1 MLLSCFRNSPFSIKD
16 SVDMQL
22 YNSSLT
28 HFPRSAGKLTITST
42 AGSDHS
48 QTGTTET
55 SSPGHTQP
63 DAASDPAGNGTPV
76 DDAASSANMPAFT
89 CYEASS
95 MRPIYFTSTAEI
107 SIRRPDGVERTVPV
121 HVVRRPKSK
130 ASSPPSIQHNGDSV
144 ISDDDDDVMVD
155 LMGRFHRTDEEIFP
169 DCSELLGN
177 NLLTTGNNIPRPRIE
192 EFKRMVGMSREEETV
207 AADNGPF
214 RSIGWAPLHEAGP
227 FSATAAG
234 QSEDLKAEDA
244 RDLSGAEVA
253 APPPPS
259 EEKRSFE
266 LSVLQEAPAQT
277 GPEKKD
283 INEKVTRYL
292 AEVEKQNKYL
302 QERRKYRY
310 HIIPDGNC
318 LYRAVCKAV
327 YGDQARHGELR
338 EQTVHHIADHLD
350 EFNPI
355 IEGDVGEFLI
365 NAAQDG
371 AWAGYPE
378 LLAMSQMLNVNVHLT
393 TGGSSES
400 PTVSTM
406 VHYLGEEDASKAAIW
421 LSWLSNGHYDV
432 LLGNCLSNPEY
443 EDWCRHSQMQ
453 KKRDEELAKSMAASL
468 SKMYIEQNG
477 FA

>member
-1 MLLSCFRNSPFSIKD
+1 
-16 SVDMQL
+16 MQL
-22 YNSSLT
+22 YNSVLT
-28 HFPRSAGKLTITST
+28 HYPRSSRKVTITLLT
-42 AGSDHS
+42 GSERLN
-48 QTGTTET
+48 GTTPSSSEAEKAGFTHPGTTPTTNGDPVRET
-55 SSPGHTQP
+55 
-63 DAASDPAGNGTPV
+63 
-76 DDAASSANMPAFT
+76 ASSANMPAFS

-107 SIRRPDGVERTVPV
+107 LIRRPDGVERSVPV
-121 HVVRRPKSK
+121 HVMRESK
-130 ASSPPSIQHNGDSV
+130 TKPPSPDSHNGERVLCNESDV
-144 ISDDDDDVMVD
+144 IVD
-155 LMGRFHRTDEEIFP
+155 LIDHLRNGTDELFP
-169 DCSELLGN
+169 DCQELVGN
-177 NLLTTGNNIPRPRIE
+177 HLFSRNNVHRPRTE
-192 EFKRMVGMSREEETV
+192 ENKRTVGNSSEDDTV
-207 AADNGPF
+207 SVTNAPF
-214 RSIGWAPLHEAGP
+214 RSNGWASLHEEELVP
-227 FSATAAG
+227 SSAA
-234 QSEDLKAEDA
+234 QPEDLIKEDCS
-244 RDLSGAEVA
+244 DLSSAKA
-253 APPPPS
+253 APAS
-259 EEKRSFE
+259 DERRAFE
-266 LSVLQEAPAQT
+266 LSVLQESPPQRCQ
-277 GPEKKD
+277 ERED
-283 INEKVTRYL
+283 VNDKVTRYL

-302 QERRKYRY
+302 QERLKYRY

-318 LYRAVCKAV
+318 LYRAVCKAT

-378 LLAMSQMLNVNVHLT
+378 LLAMSQMLNVNIHLT

-406 VHYLGEEDASKAAIW
+406 VHYLGEEDASKLAIW

-432 LLGNCLSNPEY
+432 LLDKCLPNPEY

-453 KKRDEELAKSMAASL
+453 RKRDEELAKSMAASL

-477 FA
+477 CA